1 MKLKRLL
8 FLFAILCGATY
19 AEAQDLTIMVNQK
32 GKVGFADLSGN
43 EVIKCKYESA
53 QPFKDGIAIVSDNG
67 KYGIIDT
74 RGNEVLPLK
83 YNQIT
88 DWTKDLFLIK
98 DGKKMGLANHS
109 GKVVLEVKYTLISP
123 PNCYG
128 KALIGSGGKQ
138 TPDGAKSYISLAKYG
153 IIDSWGN
160 IIVEPKYYGLF
171 EFSNTAA
178 SDNATK
184 LLNGSVHYVGDTL
197 VTDCSFLGF
206 SNSASAYKPG
216 ILDKNGRELLKRGE
230 YDQVMMPKNDMVRYY
245 IFKKKQYIYG
255 YYNISTGQ
263 SFEVLTVNSEA
274 VTDMSGKLPSDFFG
288 DIAAVNSLS
297 GSTPWYFID
306 RTGKTV
312 RSGYAT
318 VKHSAET
325 KLWGAMNST
334 GKCEVFDENG
344 NNVQALSGYEDLY
357 FPNYEGTAE
366 VFSVKKDGK
375 FGVVNRSGATVIPF
389 DYDLALGNY
398 WDFIPVQKDGK
409 WGAVSPSNVKYVP
422 TNFTNLKMP
431 DTNDATHVWVQDKDS
446 LYYHYNTVT
455 SRLYEQGYKD
465 AQNFKDGMA
474 LAIPTNLKVD
484 DTPLNRAQL
493 QIQGT
498 QVNKETAD
506 KLMATP
512 YLFGILI
519 NTNDEVIMDRPVS
532 PYCKDIIAKEIMTK
546 YGNRKLTDSE
556 EKKVLLQV
564 TRNNRSYDLQSTIG
578 EEEWDY

>member
-1 MKLKRLL
+1 M
-8 FLFAILCGATY
+8 
-19 AEAQDLTIMVNQK
+19 
-32 GKVGFADLSGN
+32 
-43 EVIKCKYESA
+43 
-53 QPFKDGIAIVSDNG
+53 
-67 KYGIIDT
+67 
-74 RGNEVLPLK
+74 
-83 YNQIT
+83 
-88 DWTKDLFLIK
+88 
-98 DGKKMGLANHS
+98 
-109 GKVVLEVKYTLISP
+109 
-123 PNCYG
+123 
-128 KALIGSGGKQ
+128 
-138 TPDGAKSYISLAKYG
+138 
-153 IIDSWGN
+153 
-160 IIVEPKYYGLF
+160 
-171 EFSNTAA
+171 
-178 SDNATK
+178 
-184 LLNGSVHYVGDTL
+184 
-197 VTDCSFLGF
+197 
-206 SNSASAYKPG
+206 
-216 ILDKNGRELLKRGE
+216 
-230 YDQVMMPKNDMVRYY
+230 
-245 IFKKKQYIYG
+245 
-255 YYNISTGQ
+255 
-263 SFEVLTVNSEA
+263 
-274 VTDMSGKLPSDFFG
+274 
-288 DIAAVNSLS
+288 NSLS

-375 FGVVNRSGATVIPF
+375 FGVVNRSGTTVIPF

-465 AQNFKDGMA
+465 VQNFKDGMA

-546 YGNRKLTDSE
+546 YGNRKLTDLE